1 MSYIEREAAI
11 KAIEN
16 DCSEAVYY
24 TKRDAI
30 DCLLAEPTADV
41 EEVRHGLWVEDE
53 HTYCGAG
60 RCNYKCTVCGEM
72 ISAERRDNTEHLY
85 PCCPFCGAKMDD
97 ERSGNGT

>member
-1 MSYIEREAAI
+1 MSYIKRESAI

-41 EEVRHGLWVEDE
+41 VEVV
-53 HTYCGAG
+53 
-60 RCNYKCTVCGEM
+60 RCKDCKRLGVCGTNLFYLKDPN
-72 ISAERRDNTEHLY
+72 SFCSCGERRE
-85 PCCPFCGAKMDD
+85 K
-97 ERSGNGT
+97 